1 MTPARGAG
9 ERSFARQRS
18 AGADEVAVI
27 KSTVGE
33 NLDVWIRRLFPFL
46 FRWRLDPNALTVA
59 GALVSTGAAAALAA
73 GALIAG
79 ALLILA
85 GGFFDLV
92 DGVVAR
98 HRGIAT
104 RFGAFLD
111 STLDRWVDAVLLVG
125 ISVHFAREGSPQH
138 VALAGFALAAVVIV
152 SYSKARA
159 ELVLEHFEVGLLERA
174 ERVVILAAGALF
186 DLLVPALW
194 IIAIGSAITAAQRI
208 ALAYREMQRLDAA
221 DANLERSR

>member
-1 MTPARGAG
+1 M
-9 ERSFARQRS
+9 
-18 AGADEVAVI
+18 I

-33 NLDVWIRRLFPFL
+33 NLDIWIRRLFPFL
-46 FRWRLDPNALTVA
+46 FWRRLDPNALTVA

-73 GALIAG
+73 GSPILG
-79 ALLILA
+79 GLLILA

-111 STLDRWVDAVLLVG
+111 STLDRWVDMVLLVG
-125 ISVHFAREGSPQH
+125 ISVHYARTGEPQY
-138 VALAGFALAAVVIV
+138 VALAGLALAAMVLV

-159 ELVLEHFEVGLLERA
+159 ELVLERFEVGLLERA

-186 DLLVPALW
+186 DLLIPALW
-194 IIAIGSAITAAQRI
+194 IIAIGSAITAGQRI
-208 ALAYREMQRLDAA
+208 AKAYREMQRLDAA

>member
-1 MTPARGAG
+1 M
-9 ERSFARQRS
+9 
-18 AGADEVAVI
+18 I
-27 KSTVGE
+27 KATVGK
-33 NLDVWIRRLFPFL
+33 NLDAWILRLFPFL
-46 FRWRLDPNALTVA
+46 FARKLDPNTLTVA
-59 GALVSTGAAAALAA
+59 GALVSTGAAAAFVTGRLFA
-73 GALIAG
+73 GG
-79 ALLILA
+79 VLILA

-125 ISVHFAREGSPQH
+125 ISVHYAREGAPQY
-138 VALAGFALAAVVIV
+138 VALAGLALAAIVLV

-159 ELVLEHFEVGLLERA
+159 ELELPSFEVGLMERA
-174 ERVVILAAGALF
+174 ERVVILAAGAIF
-186 DLLVPALW
+186 DALVLALW
-194 IIAIGSAITAAQRI
+194 VIAVGSAITAGQRI

-221 DANLERSR
+221 DGKLERP

>member
-1 MTPARGAG
+1 M
-9 ERSFARQRS
+9 
-18 AGADEVAVI
+18 I
-27 KSTVGE
+27 KATVGK
-33 NLDVWIRRLFPFL
+33 NLDVWIGRLFPFL
-46 FRWRLDPNALTVA
+46 FRRDLDPNALTVT
-59 GALVSTGAAAALAA
+59 GALVSTGAAAAFAV
-73 GALIAG
+73 GALRAG
-79 ALLILA
+79 GLLILA

-125 ISVHFAREGSPQH
+125 VSVHYAREGAPQH
-138 VALAGFALAAVVIV
+138 VALAGLALALTYLV

-174 ERVVILAAGALF
+174 ERVVILAAGAIF

-194 IIAIGSAITAAQRI
+194 IIAIGSAITAGQRI
-208 ALAYREMQRLDAA
+208 ALAYREMERLDAA
-221 DANLERSR
+221 EVKGEGR

>member
-1 MTPARGAG
+1 
-9 ERSFARQRS
+9 
-18 AGADEVAVI
+18 VI
-27 KSTVGE
+27 KATVGR
-33 NLDVWIRRLFPFL
+33 NLDVWVRRLFPFL
-46 FRWRLDPNALTVA
+46 FGRDLDPNALTVT
-59 GALVSTGAAAALAA
+59 GALVSTGAAAAFAV
-73 GALIAG
+73 GAPRSG
-79 ALLILA
+79 GVLILA

-125 ISVHFAREGSPQH
+125 LCVHYAREGAPQH
-138 VALAGFALAAVVIV
+138 VALAGLALALTYLV

-174 ERVVILAAGALF
+174 ERVVILAAGAIF

-194 IIAIGSAITAAQRI
+194 IIAIGSAITAGQRI
-208 ALAYREMQRLDAA
+208 ALAYREMERLDAA
-221 DANLERSR
+221 EAKEEGP